1 MQAVKLFQAL
11 KAGEP
16 LRGPLL
22 LTPPM
27 GLAIFRGQNKT
38 NLAVAALISSEYLL
52 LQGEG

>member
-16 LRGPLL
+16 HRGPSP
-22 LTPPM
+22 LTPPA

-38 NLAVAALISSEYLL
+38 NLAVTALISSEYLL